1 MIISRSIHVSAD
13 GISSFFFVAEQ
24 YSIIYMDNSL
34 FIHSSVDGHLGCF
47 HILAIGNSAAVN
59 TGERVSFLIMV
70 FSGYM
75 PRSRILDHMV
85 ALFLIF

>member
-13 GISSFFFVAEQ
+13 GINSFFFVAEQ

-47 HILAIGNSAAVN
+47 HI
-59 TGERVSFLIMV
+59 
-70 FSGYM
+70 
-75 PRSRILDHMV
+75 
-85 ALFLIF
+85 